1 MVAPAVFLF
10 LAVAPALAVDE
21 LVALALCEAVAL
33 ACADA
38 LPVALVLSL
47 GLVLLLA
54 GLLVVPPAAGLLLV
68 LPVAGLVSWVALG
81 VARLAGFEAEGEGL
95 DGHAVGFAL
104 LSLMALL
111 PWLRPVAEDP
121 MGLPAPAA
129 LPAPLLLLLCGAS
142 PAAVPSWM
150 KASRSGGTARATP
163 MANTAQAMAR
173 AGRSSPSLQA
183 RGCRC
188 LSPRPAP

>member
-1 MVAPAVFLF
+1 MAAPAVFLF
-10 LAVAPALAVDE
+10 VAVALPLAVGE
-21 LVALALCEAVAL
+21 LVALALCEPVAL
-33 ACADA
+33 AVADA
-38 LPVALVLSL
+38 LPVGLVLPL

-68 LPVAGLVSWVALG
+68 LPAAGVSGVALG
-81 VARLAGFEAEGEGL
+81 VARLGGFFEAEGEGL

-121 MGLPAPAA
+121 IGLPVPAA

-142 PAAVPSWM
+142 PAAVPSWK

-173 AGRSSPSLQA
+173 AGRSSPSLQS